1 VRVKSVF
8 LGKAR
13 EIVMRDRIGVVG
25 CGMRIREEDSRRAWR
40 EEGRFV
46 SFMKV

>member
-1 VRVKSVF
+1 
-8 LGKAR
+8 
-13 EIVMRDRIGVVG
+13 MRDRIGVVG